1 MTGATLSFAIFWS
14 LVGAGTLFVVMAR
27 RFKRRGLP

>member
-14 LVGAGTLFVVMAR
+14 LVGASTLLVVMAR
-27 RFKRRGLP
+27 RFKRPDWP